1 QEQEHVPV
9 RAAWGRT
16 LHGNRRPSGRAR
28 TGRTRPR
35 LAAQE
40 PAGHPRRPHRRH
52 RRDLGPAPVAGTR
65 PGPAAGGAR
74 GLQPGDRPA
83 AGRRGRR
90 RRGPG
95 RTGRPVRQPRRAAAG
110 QGPGRGRQ
118 ARGRHRHPARDQ
130 GRPGAATC
138 GPAAPGAAAG
148 CHRQAAGSAGC
159 AGRGR
164 RCRGLGTARRR
175 GAGRRPGGAG
185 ACRGPARPGRA
196 GRGGAGAPA
205 CGTEAAGS
213 RWPAAGDGG
222 VDLME
227 RTDMIKRM
235 AAVAVLVSLLAG
247 CSSFKSMF
255 AGKNAEAKKA
265 AEPAELVKFKPTI
278 KPRRAWSVDLGD
290 GERRIGAR
298 QGPAVA
304 DGRVYAAAA
313 EGRVLA
319 LDLQT
324 GKRVWEFKA
333 AKDEKLRLT
342 GGPGAGNGLVV
353 VGGLDGAVIALDAQD
368 GSERWRAKVRSEII
382 AAPTVSQ
389 GLVLV
394 RSNDGRITAFDA
406 ASGEQRWYAER
417 ELPSLTVRGNASLT
431 PAPGLL
437 FAGND
442 DG

>member
-1 QEQEHVPV
+1 
-9 RAAWGRT
+9 
-16 LHGNRRPSGRAR
+16 
-28 TGRTRPR
+28 
-35 LAAQE
+35 
-40 PAGHPRRPHRRH
+40 
-52 RRDLGPAPVAGTR
+52 
-65 PGPAAGGAR
+65 
-74 GLQPGDRPA
+74 
-83 AGRRGRR
+83 
-90 RRGPG
+90 
-95 RTGRPVRQPRRAAAG
+95 
-110 QGPGRGRQ
+110 
-118 ARGRHRHPARDQ
+118 
-130 GRPGAATC
+130 
-138 GPAAPGAAAG
+138 
-148 CHRQAAGSAGC
+148 
-159 AGRGR
+159 
-164 RCRGLGTARRR
+164 
-175 GAGRRPGGAG
+175 
-185 ACRGPARPGRA
+185 
-196 GRGGAGAPA
+196 
-205 CGTEAAGS
+205 
-213 RWPAAGDGG
+213 
-222 VDLME
+222 
-227 RTDMIKRM
+227 MIKRM

-278 KPRRAWSVDLGD
+278 KPRKAWSVDLGD

-394 RSNDGRITAFDA
+394 RSNDGRITAFDV

-442 DG
+442 DGTLTALALRDGRLLWEQAVGLPEGRTELERMADVDAPIVIDGTMLYASSYRNRTVAIDGPSGRPMWQSDHGGPGAIGVAPSAILVSSAAGTVYALDKSNGVALWSQPALARRSLTGPAVQGDYAVVGDYAGYVHWLRLDNGEMAARERVGRKKAIKAAPVVADGLLLVQDVKGGLTAFRLD